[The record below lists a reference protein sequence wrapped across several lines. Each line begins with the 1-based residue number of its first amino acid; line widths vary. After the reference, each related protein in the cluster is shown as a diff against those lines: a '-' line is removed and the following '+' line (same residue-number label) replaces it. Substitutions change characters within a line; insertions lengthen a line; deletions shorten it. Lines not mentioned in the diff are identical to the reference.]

1 MTYYL
6 LKKLQETS
14 GNVKIGELSDY
25 ITSQV
30 KRTSLVENGKS
41 QIPTTIVN
49 DDNANWRNQ
58 TLR

>member
-41 QIPTTIVN
+41 LIPTTIFN